1 MDVGRAW
8 HSAWPSP
15 NAPNQ
20 PNFLSTVV
28 RPGEIYRQTIVYRLS
43 GDHEERSMIVVVV
56 TSASAGIGRATGWN
70 SPNEEGCRDPGAQF
84 AAAGDCGRIWTNL
97 LEPEIAPT
105 ARRGVG
111 IDGTLFGRKPGM
123 KFKLLPAAT
132 AIFMAAGWAA
142 SPAHAAGCLKGA
154 AVGGV
159 AGHVAGHHGVLGAG
173 AGCIIGHHEA
183 SKHAKE
189 NTQQQ
194 QQGSNGDGQ
203 TNSKSGN

>member
-1 MDVGRAW
+1 
-8 HSAWPSP
+8 
-15 NAPNQ
+15 
-20 PNFLSTVV
+20 
-28 RPGEIYRQTIVYRLS
+28 
-43 GDHEERSMIVVVV
+43 
-56 TSASAGIGRATGWN
+56 
-70 SPNEEGCRDPGAQF
+70 
-84 AAAGDCGRIWTNL
+84 
-97 LEPEIAPT
+97 
-105 ARRGVG
+105 
-111 IDGTLFGRKPGM
+111 M

-132 AIFMAAGWAA
+132 AIFMAAGWAV

-194 QQGSNGDGQ
+194 QQGSNGEGQ